1 LLLQDEC
8 LSPLLNFKLSFDFD
22 FSTLAIKGRGVQG
35 NILSKYLVKTI
46 KLKQKGV
53 STLGGID
60 IWFDWAIGRLNVN
73 EHGTYLG
80 NFSGE
85 DLILSVYKDGNY
97 ELTNFDLSNHFD
109 YEQLLLIVKFRADRA
124 ISCVYFDGKA
134 KQNYLK
140 RFLIET
146 QTLNKKF
153 LFISEE
159 KGSYVVFVS
168 DQKEPK
174 VNLVVGKGKNT
185 SEEEIVLSELIEV
198 KGWKSIGNKFTT
210 KDLVKIELIS
220 TEELIEESIAA
231 DDNETNLTE
240 DLFKE
245 EEEKIKK
252 LLADDED
259 VFDKKK
265 SPAKKPN
272 PDANPDQPKLF

>member
-1 LLLQDEC
+1 
-8 LSPLLNFKLSFDFD
+8 
-22 FSTLAIKGRGVQG
+22 
-35 NILSKYLVKTI
+35 
-46 KLKQKGV
+46 
-53 STLGGID
+53 
-60 IWFDWAIGRLNVN
+60 
-73 EHGTYLG
+73 
-80 NFSGE
+80 
-85 DLILSVYKDGNY
+85 
-97 ELTNFDLSNHFD
+97 
-109 YEQLLLIVKFRADRA
+109 
-124 ISCVYFDGKA
+124 
-134 KQNYLK
+134 
-140 RFLIET
+140 
-146 QTLNKKF
+146 

-185 SEEEIVLSELIEV
+185 SEEELVLSELIEV

-220 TEELIEESIAA
+220 SEEQVEESIAA
-231 DDNETNLTE
+231 DDNEPNLTE